1 MRLPS
6 TLFATLLALPIVYGQ
21 GRVRTVETDSGT
33 VVLHYFTSGEL
44 STKEWVDRQDQWGRS
59 SAYKRSGE
67 LIFQG
72 QTRRVAGHASVHFSY
87 HPNGG
92 VSKVET
98 SDAPD
103 GGIQWYRSTTTFD
116 EEGNKTGSSEQGH
129 DGRGLIPRV
138 TVDTDQAPSPPT
150 VAPKPTP
157 AEQDGDQGQRLF
169 VNEVYVVN
177 GSSWPVEVSVEPM
190 APSPALQAGKYLLA
204 PGAQQLIGSYS
215 IGEAF
220 VSPVKR
226 MKVTGHTTNLKGR
239 QRVIGVLMMDSQ
251 QMDPER
257 KAWYYHVM
265 STGGRVGIGF

>member
-1 MRLPS
+1 MR
-6 TLFATLLALPIVYGQ
+6 TLQTIAFLLALLNGHAQ
-21 GRVRTVETDSGT
+21 GRSRTLTTDSGT
-33 VVLHYFTSGEL
+33 VVLHYFTTGEL
-44 STKEWVDRQDQWGRS
+44 STKEWMDTQDHWGRS

-72 QTRRVAGHASVHFSY
+72 QTRRVAGHATVDFSY

-116 EEGNKTGSSEQGH
+116 EEGNKTGHTEQGH

-157 AEQDGDQGQRLF
+157 AEQYGDQGQRLF

-177 GSSWPVEVSVEPM
+177 GSRWPVEVSVEPM
-190 APSPALQAGKYLLA
+190 APSPALQAGKYLIA

-226 MKVTGHTTNLKGR
+226 MKVTGRATNRKGR
-239 QRVIGVLMMDSQ
+239 QRAIGVLMMEDRQ
-251 QMDPER
+251 LGPER
-257 KAWYYHVM
+257 KVWYYHVM
-265 STGGRVGIGF
+265 GTGGRVGIGF